1 MKKRDVRFLEDDNVL
16 IRKGKGTDYTE
27 DSYNAPLLKDEDR
40 DREPATES
48 PNEDS
53 DRESATEPQ
62 DEDPNCEDAQTEI
75 ECEPLSSRGGGRPA
89 TMKTA
94 RPGRPMKKYQTANP
108 NVHHKDPNSVKE
120 AMDSPEKHL

>member
-1 MKKRDVRFLEDDNVL
+1 MEDA
-16 IRKGKGTDYTE
+16 
-27 DSYNAPLLKDEDR
+27 YNAPLLKDEDR
-40 DREPATES
+40 DRKPTNQS

-62 DEDPNCEDAQTEI
+62 DEDPNCEDVQTKI
-75 ECEPLSSRGGGRPA
+75 EYEPSSSRGRGRPA

-94 RPGRPMKKYQTANP
+94 RSGRPRKKYQTANP

-120 AMDSPEKHL
+120 DG